1 MVELLLR
8 ALIGLAV
15 GSSVV
20 GGTIK
25 VVGLINK
32 SVLVKK
38 IKELFKRVNPF
49 LAKVTKKN
57 DEGVTV
63 IVYENG
69 DNANVYTDGDNAF
82 NKILRDKAKNAKNS
96 SEFFSEEV
104 TFTGKI
110 ADDISEG
117 DEIPLTN

>member
-8 ALIGLAV
+8 VLIGLAV

-38 IKELFKRVNPF
+38 IKELFKRDNF
-49 LAKVTKKN
+49 FGAKVTKKN
-57 DEGVTV
+57 DEGVKV
-63 IVYENG
+63 NVYKNG
-69 DNANVYTDGDNAF
+69 DNAF
-82 NKILRDKAKNAKNS
+82 SKILREKSNNPKD
-96 SEFFSEEV
+96 SEIFFSEEV
-104 TFTGKI
+104 TFEEVTFKGKV